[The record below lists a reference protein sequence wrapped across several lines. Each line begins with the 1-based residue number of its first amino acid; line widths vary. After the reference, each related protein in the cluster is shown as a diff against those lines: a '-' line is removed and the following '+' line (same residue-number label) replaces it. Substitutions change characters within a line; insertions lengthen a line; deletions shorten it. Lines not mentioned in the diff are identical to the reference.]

1 MASAERANNGRH
13 LPGGFQSSSQ
23 AYEALIDFKMHAV
36 SGGAWKALSYIAR
49 RTIGFAKDADAISLT
64 QICDG
69 ITTRDGRRLDYG
81 TGLSRSA
88 AVRALGELE
97 AKGYVS
103 IDRGGGAE
111 VNNYRLKL
119 DSARC
124 QNDASVKSELV
135 AKRDHVKSELVA
147 KRDHPVVAKR
157 DHPVVAKRYSQ
168 EAVLQEA
175 VLQPTEERKAV
186 PIGIPPPG
194 CSLLRRNRRKG
205 WRE

>member
-23 AYEALIDFKMHAV
+23 AYEALIDFRMHAV

-69 ITTRDGRRLDYG
+69 ITTRDGRRLDHG

>member
-23 AYEALIDFKMHAV
+23 AYEALIDFRMHAV

-69 ITTRDGRRLDYG
+69 ITTRDGRRLDHG

-157 DHPVVAKRYSQ
+157 YSQ

>member
-69 ITTRDGRRLDYG
+69 ITTRDGRRLDHG

-157 DHPVVAKRYSQ
+157 YSQ